1 MFFSRFRHQF
11 FLWIALVCTLSASAA
26 EERCPVVVIG
36 GGVAGLTSATFLA
49 RAGIVPVVITGPVI
63 GGAIAQSHNVENW
76 PGELSISGTDLSEK
90 MRSQAEALGA
100 DLRAEELISVDFSQ
114 QPYLITTR
122 PLFGDGQLKHY
133 RTDSCIIALGST
145 PKRLGVPGESN
156 YWSQGVY
163 TCAVCD
169 GAFYKNKVVA
179 VVGGGDAA
187 LIEAQYL
194 ANVAAKVHLLVRGQ
208 AFRSVEQ
215 VRMQEILSHPKIQVH
230 YGTTVDEIAGDGE
243 RVTLLKLAS
252 GEGKTSTLA
261 VDALFLAIGSQ
272 PNSEAFAGQLA
283 LYPNGSI
290 KLHNDQETSRPGI
303 YAVGDI
309 TDGKYQQ
316 AVTAAGSAAKA
327 AIQAQQ
333 YVGSILAKQQKKE
346 AEKVASRTV
355 VEIRSMK
362 QFEHELSQS
371 KDPVIVDFYS
381 TRCGPC
387 RTFAPTYDAWARRYG
402 DHCKFL
408 KVNAE
413 HAPEV
418 FNKYSIR
425 AVPTLLL
432 LEPSG
437 KMIRMSVGLGDI
449 GAIEKQLESFQR

>member
-1 MFFSRFRHQF
+1 
-11 FLWIALVCTLSASAA
+11 
-26 EERCPVVVIG
+26 
-36 GGVAGLTSATFLA
+36 
-49 RAGIVPVVITGPVI
+49 
-63 GGAIAQSHNVENW
+63 
-76 PGELSISGTDLSEK
+76 
-90 MRSQAEALGA
+90 
-100 DLRAEELISVDFSQ
+100 
-114 QPYLITTR
+114 
-122 PLFGDGQLKHY
+122 
-133 RTDSCIIALGST
+133 LGST
-145 PKRLGVPGESN
+145 PKRLGVPGESA

-179 VVGGGDAA
+179 VAGGGDAA

-194 ANVAAKVHLLVRGQ
+194 ANVAAKVHVFVRGQ

-230 YGTTVDEIAGDGE
+230 YGTIVAEVKGDGE
-243 RVTLLKLAS
+243 KVTHVTLAQ
-252 GEGKTSTLA
+252 GEGRTSTLP
-261 VDALFLAIGSQ
+261 VNALFLAIGSQ

-290 KLHNDQETSRPGI
+290 KLQNDQETSKPGV

-333 YVGSILAKQQKKE
+333 YVGSIIAKQQKKE
-346 AEKVASRTV
+346 SEKIASRTV

-381 TRCGPC
+381 TKCGPC

-402 DHCKFL
+402 DRCTFL
-408 KVNAE
+408 KVNADF
-413 HAPEV
+413 APEV
-418 FNKYSIR
+418 FSKYSIR

-432 LEPSG
+432 LDPSG

-449 GAIEKQLESFQR
+449 GAIEKHLESFQR